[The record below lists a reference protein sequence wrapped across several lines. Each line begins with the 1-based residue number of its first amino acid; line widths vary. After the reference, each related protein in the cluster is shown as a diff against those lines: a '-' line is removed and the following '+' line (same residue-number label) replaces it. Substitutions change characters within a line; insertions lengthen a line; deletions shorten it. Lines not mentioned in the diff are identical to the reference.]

1 MFSSR
6 NRNKFLV
13 TIVGAAAVLF
23 PLSLLLN
30 VNANFAPDWYNHLW
44 LIGYYGQYFRVHH
57 SMPLTI
63 NTHQLLLMAYPTFYG
78 HLFYSVLGLISSLTG
93 PTLAARLGFVALW
106 SLMFWLI
113 YRVTIEF
120 SQDRLI
126 SLALGCLVCWA
137 IYPLTNLYNRSAL
150 TEVFAT
156 GLMVCTLC
164 SALLMIVL
172 PETRSK
178 ISYMLLTGF
187 AFALSS
193 EHPITLFFS
202 IIFLGPMLLVVT
214 IMWLKYQKQDIVLLT
229 MIAFVLVIMI
239 FSVLAPWAYATLL
252 FKNQLGVL
260 KIKSGSSGVF
270 FIGDNLF
277 TYFLPFPFDYRSFLA
292 GLINVST
299 PYLDAQVNVPLLLF
313 LLGFGIGTYTNKSKI
328 PASPSHKQAG
338 KGLFWTA
345 TVLFCLAA
353 ILSGSSFLYRYI
365 PVLDVIQ
372 YPYRAVSYIDIS
384 VLAAV
389 LALIMIFKGQFRS
402 NTTRLVIVTLC
413 LTLSFSSLL
422 VKLSHAISIM
432 KVATPGQECNNA
444 PIDLNLES
452 AVLNACYN
460 LNPIDRSSF
469 LYLPSLFYGKAGYTI
484 RYPGILARDSPLVEV
499 DFPVGEG
506 QDFGLAL
513 PKIINFSAPTW
524 IITNIS
530 SSPWTVILVD
540 DSSIPTSDM
549 ITRSGGQLGIKVPAG
564 KHVVE
569 ALFSPSR
576 GFLILEKARSVVLI
590 LWAAMAAGW
599 LLFIFAQSLRSF
611 VQIRNG
617 KSDNKIR
624 RIFKI

>member
-1 MFSSR
+1 M
-6 NRNKFLV
+6 NKFLI
-13 TIVGAAAVLF
+13 TIVGAVAVLF

-30 VNANFAPDWYNHLW
+30 VNANFYVDWYNHLW
-44 LIGYYGQYFRVHH
+44 LIGYYGQYFSVHH

-78 HLFYSVLGLISSLTG
+78 HLFYSVFGLISSWTG
-93 PTLAARLGFVALW
+93 PNLAIRLGFVTLW
-106 SLMFWLI
+106 ALMFWLI
-113 YRVTIEF
+113 YRVTVEF

-137 IYPLTNLYNRSAL
+137 IYPMTNLYNRSAL

-187 AFALSS
+187 TFALSS

-202 IIFLGPMLLVVT
+202 ILFLGPMLLVTT
-214 IMWLKYQKQDIVLLT
+214 IIWFKYQKQDIVALT
-229 MIAFVLVIMI
+229 IIALVLAVMI
-239 FSVLAPWAYATLL
+239 FLVLAPWAYATLL
-252 FKNQLGVL
+252 FKNQLGILNSGGSTVL
-260 KIKSGSSGVF
+260 F
-270 FIGDNLF
+270 EGDNMF
-277 TYFLPFPFDYRSFLA
+277 THFLPFPFDYRSLLA
-292 GLINVST
+292 GLKVST
-299 PYLDAQVNVPLLLF
+299 PYLDTQMNVPVLLF
-313 LLGFGIGTYTNKSKI
+313 LLGFGIGAYTNKSKI
-328 PASPSHKQAG
+328 LAPQNRRQAG

-353 ILSGSSFLYRYI
+353 ILSGSFFLYRYI
-365 PVLDVIQ
+365 PILDVIQ
-372 YPYRAVSYIDIS
+372 FPYRAVSYIDIS

-389 LALIMIFKGQFRS
+389 LALIMIFKGQFQS
-402 NTTRLVIVTLC
+402 NNTRLVVVTLC
-413 LTLSFSSLL
+413 LTLSFGSIL
-422 VKLSHAISIM
+422 VKLSHALPIM
-432 KVATPGQECNNA
+432 RVATMGQECNNA
-444 PIDLNLES
+444 PIDFNSNS

-469 LYLPSLFYGKAGYTI
+469 LSLPSLFYGRAGYTI
-484 RYPGILARDSPLVEV
+484 HYPGIQASDNPLVDAE
-499 DFPVGEG
+499 FEVGEG
-506 QDFGLAL
+506 KNFGLAL
-513 PKIINFSAPTW
+513 PKTINFSAPTW

-530 SSPWTVILVD
+530 SSPWTVILID
-540 DSSIPTSDM
+540 HSPIPASDM
-549 ITRSGGQLGIKVPAG
+549 ITRGHKLGVKVPAG

-569 ALFSPSR
+569 ALFSPSK
-576 GFLILEKARSVVLI
+576 GFLILEKTRSVVLI
-590 LWAAMAAGW
+590 LWVAIAVGW
-599 LLFIFAQSLRSF
+599 LLFIFVQNLQSFILVRD
-611 VQIRNG
+611 G